1 MIYIYILLILLLH
14 LSNRVDKHESN
25 FFTFLKRRYC
35 SFNICITIVL
45 NSPPSLHLSCTLY
58 WIELFGW
65 QLKSANYSLITNR
78 SLQWSRLLDKR
89 VGMRT
94 HRKLDY
100 RSKRKLEVLKV
111 SKNIHFWNFETSTR
125 IFFIH
130 FFPFIYMFVYEMVL
144 RYFCTWIIHCGCGI
158 KTPRTRWTL
167 RSFSHALRRSLGEAL
182 FLSFSLYFSR
192 HLFPSGERK
201 KGDWNFAPP
210 VILILR
216 LSIFLSPSHHYD
228 TDFKY
233 GLIPA
238 RYSFHAVYT
247 VALSI
252 YRFYYHNCYSRI
264 VMFVVI

>member
-1 MIYIYILLILLLH
+1 MLTNI
-14 LSNRVDKHESN
+14 ESN

-111 SKNIHFWNFETSTR
+111 SINIHFWNFETSTR

-130 FFPFIYMFVYEMVL
+130 FFPFIYMFVYEMVDCVIFVRESFIVDAAL
-144 RYFCTWIIHCGCGI
+144 RRLERGELWGRFL
-158 KTPRTRWTL
+158 TL
-167 RSFSHALRRSLGEAL
+167 FVEAWAKLSFSHFLCISLAIYFHLASVKKATGISRRPW
-182 FLSFSLYFSR
+182 F
-192 HLFPSGERK
+192 
-201 KGDWNFAPP
+201 
-210 VILILR
+210 
-216 LSIFLSPSHHYD
+216 
-228 TDFKY
+228 
-233 GLIPA
+233 
-238 RYSFHAVYT
+238 
-247 VALSI
+247 
-252 YRFYYHNCYSRI
+252 
-264 VMFVVI
+264 